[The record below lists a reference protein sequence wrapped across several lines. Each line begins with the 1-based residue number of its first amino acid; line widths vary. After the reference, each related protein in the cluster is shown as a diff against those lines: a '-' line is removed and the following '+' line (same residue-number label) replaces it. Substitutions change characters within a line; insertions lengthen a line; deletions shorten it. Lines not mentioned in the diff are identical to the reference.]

1 MTWVLMAFDKSTEAF
16 DSEVPLPDSVDEA
29 AVRSLVGDYPNLRG
43 DSFPVEGRIFAGSG
57 TSSVWRFVRASSTT
71 SSSTGCNAL

>member
-43 DSFPVEGRIFAGSG
+43 DSFPVEGETLRRLRDEFGVEIRESELDYFIEY
-57 TSSVWRFVRASSTT
+57 R
-71 SSSTGCNAL
+71 L